1 MRMPARAAT
10 ATGTAVLCLSLSGC
24 LSAPFQPPTGIAYS
38 NYQAPL
44 SVDHNKTAVAAKQG
58 EAHSVCI
65 LGLVSFGDSS
75 LQTAATNGGL
85 STIEHAD
92 YSYFNVLGIYQKT
105 GVVVHGQ

>member
-1 MRMPARAAT
+1 MKMPA
-10 ATGTAVLCLSLSGC
+10 GTAIGTTVLCLSLSGC

-44 SVDHNKTAVAAKQG
+44 SVDHNKTVVTPKQG

-75 LQTAATNGGL
+75 LQTAAKNGGL
-85 STIEHAD
+85 ATIEHAD